1 MKLMHDPVPSES
13 ENVDEISGEPRSV
26 AERVLQSFIQ
36 ALAAKPDFE
45 AVAARMKTE
54 IIDKE
59 GRSEAAL
66 RRALFGDGG

>member
-1 MKLMHDPVPSES
+1 MKQMPDPVPSES
-13 ENVDEISGEPRSV
+13 ANVGEIGDGARSV
-26 AERVLQSFIQ
+26 AELILQAFIK
-36 ALAAKPDFE
+36 ALASKPDFE

>member
-1 MKLMHDPVPSES
+1 VKQVHDPVASES
-13 ENVDEISGEPRSV
+13 ENVDENGDQARSV
-26 AERVLQSFIQ
+26 AERILQAFIK
-36 ALAAKPDFE
+36 ALAAEPDLE

-66 RRALFGDGG
+66 RRALFGDGE